1 MWYVKHEQQSGGQP
15 STCITLFEGLNSLLL
30 CVTQLQHVIVHHVY
44 MSGNPSIV
52 EETGFGEGEKGYAA
66 LQCAMSE
73 YEGDP
78 LINQYAAA
86 AMGKVWE
93 AAGLPMMNGAN

>member
-1 MWYVKHEQQSGGQP
+1 MWYVDRLQVSYNRTYYC
-15 STCITLFEGLNSLLL
+15 STLESNLTPCNYHHLFK
-30 CVTQLQHVIVHHVY
+30 LQHVIVHHVY
-44 MSGNPSIV
+44 LSGNPSLV
-52 EETGFGEGEKGYAA
+52 EEAGFGAGEKGYAS

-86 AMGKVWE
+86 GMAKVWE
-93 AAGLPMMNGAN
+93 AAGLPSMQ